1 MQKFLLILTLVVAA
15 ASAQT
20 KGGPALTGNSD
31 NGKRLF
37 LKNGCYQCHG
47 QAGQGGL
54 AGARLA
60 QIKLAQPAFIAYVRN
75 PAPGGMP
82 PYRAKVMSDQELADV
97 FAYIQTF
104 PEPPAS
110 NSIPIL
116 NQ

>member
-1 MQKFLLILTLVVAA
+1 MKKVLCVVSLLAA
-15 ASAQT
+15 AAAAQT
-20 KGGPALTGNSD
+20 KSGAALTGNTD

-37 LKNGCYQCHG
+37 LKNACYQCHG
-47 QAGQGGL
+47 LAGQGGL

-60 QIKLAQPAFIAYVRN
+60 QTKLAQAAFIAYVRN

-97 FAYIQTF
+97 WAYIKTF
-104 PEPPAS
+104 PEPPVAS
-110 NSIPIL
+110 SIPIL

>member
-1 MQKFLLILTLVVAA
+1 VGRLFWLLALACVTAT
-15 ASAQT
+15 AQT
-20 KGGPALTGNSD
+20 KPGDAE
-31 NGKRLF
+31 NGKRLY

-47 QAGQGGL
+47 QSGQGGL

-60 QIKLAQPAFIAYVRN
+60 QTKLAQAAFLAYVRN

-97 FAYIQTF
+97 WTYIKTF
-104 PEPPAS
+104 PEPAPAKT
-110 NSIPIL
+110 IPLL

>member
-1 MQKFLLILTLVVAA
+1 MKTVLFVLALGVATA
-15 ASAQT
+15 GAQT
-20 KGGPALTGNSD
+20 KGGPAFSGNTD

-82 PYRAKVMSDQELADV
+82 PYRSKVMSDQELADV
-97 FAYIQTF
+97 FAYIKTF
-104 PEPPAS
+104 PEPPAAS
-110 NSIPIL
+110 SIPIL